1 MTAFG
6 QHQLLLWVASNVLI
20 TIDWGGSSTRLMLM
34 MRRILFSCI
43 LCLDQVK
50 ESILTKVY
58 AERIKVDSNVFNKFK
73 FLNIDL

>member
-1 MTAFG
+1 
-6 QHQLLLWVASNVLI
+6 
-20 TIDWGGSSTRLMLM
+20 MLM